1 MLIEQIVGNGHRLV
15 VPLRIAGLV
24 AAEQK
29 QRRTARVQRVEH
41 SQVPVLYLAS
51 QLLPVRVAGSGNH
64 VRMRAGQ
71 GWAALL

>member
-29 QRRTARVQRVEH
+29 QRRAARIKRVEH
-41 SQVPVLYLAS
+41 SQVPVLYLARNS
-51 QLLPVRVAGSGNH
+51 FLFAWREVEITSA
-64 VRMRAGQ
+64 
-71 GWAALL
+71 